1 MPHTHIKWYANPSWL
16 PLPKLTS
23 VHFMNSLLFF
33 HFVKSNWH
41 SLPLCCT
48 HTQTHT
54 LVHTQPDR
62 AAWCGMILINN
73 NYELTQSENLIAC
86 WLRIC
91 QIPQP
96 WGGRV
101 QRARG
106 LAVANDFI
114 RCLQTVAYGCGIAYT
129 RSCAARILSHGKAIR
144 RRVRALGCNI
154 WLASTWLH

>member
-1 MPHTHIKWYANPSWL
+1 MQI
-16 PLPKLTS
+16 
-23 VHFMNSLLFF
+23 LLDFPYQNWRLCTLWTRCYFF
-33 HFVKSNWH
+33 ISSRQIDTP
-41 SLPLCCT
+41 SLPLIHT
-48 HTQTHT
+48 HKHTHT

-62 AAWCGMILINN
+62 TASCGMILINN